1 MMTVLHAADG
11 SPHSEGAEQLLM
23 RIPFPAET
31 EIIVANVVEEY
42 YVSPFGDLLDKY
54 DREAMHRDQVAHAK
68 ELLTSSVSRL
78 SERFINVRQ
87 ELLSGH
93 AAEEIT
99 KLADSEQVDLVSIG
113 ARGMNALER
122 FLLGST
128 SEKVL
133 SHAPCSVLVAHRP
146 GTTRHSGSATE
157 PLRLLV
163 TFDGSPAVFEA
174 VETLIRHRLT
184 DSVEIV
190 LLYVHSL
197 VTSFRADILHRA
209 GHEWQH
215 AASVARAALDQAARR
230 LEAAGAKAVGVTV
243 HEAPQVST
251 EILNVAETW
260 RADIILAGDTG
271 KSGVDR
277 FLLGSVSKRL
287 TRHAPCSVWI
297 ARKRRT
303 AKPVT

>member
-1 MMTVLHAADG
+1 MKVLHTADG

-23 RIPFPAET
+23 RIPFPAES
-31 EIIVANVVEEY
+31 EIIVTNVVEEY
-42 YVSPFGDLLDKY
+42 YVTPFGDILDKY
-54 DREAMHRDQVAHAK
+54 VREAMHRDQVAHAK
-68 ELLTSSVSRL
+68 DLLTPSVGRL
-78 SERFINVRQ
+78 SEHFGNVRQ
-87 ELLSGH
+87 EVLSGH

-113 ARGMNALER
+113 ARGMNVLER

-133 SHAPCSVLVAHRP
+133 SHAPCAVLVGHRP
-146 GTTRHSGSATE
+146 GTTRQTGSAAE

-163 TFDGSPAVFEA
+163 TFDGSPAAVEA

-197 VTSFRADILHRA
+197 VTSFRADILQRA

-215 AASVARAALDQAARR
+215 EESVARAALDQAARR

-243 HEAPQVST
+243 HEAADVST
-251 EILNVAETW
+251 EILKVAETW
-260 RADIILAGDTG
+260 RADIVLAGDTG

-277 FLLGSVSKRL
+277 FFLGSVSKRL
-287 TRHAPCSVWI
+287 THHAPCSVWV
-297 ARKRRT
+297 ARKKRT
-303 AKPVT
+303 ANSVT

>member
-1 MMTVLHAADG
+1 MKVLHTVDG
-11 SPHSEGAEQLLM
+11 SSHSEGAEQLLM
-23 RIPFPAET
+23 RIPFPTES
-31 EIIVANVVEEY
+31 EIIVTNVVEEY

-54 DREAMHRDQVAHAK
+54 AREAMHRDQVAHAK
-68 ELLTSSVSRL
+68 ELLASPVSRL
-78 SERFINVRQ
+78 SEHFENVRQ

-113 ARGMNALER
+113 ARGKNVLER

-133 SHAPCSVLVAHRP
+133 SQAPCSVLVAHRSR
-146 GTTRHSGSATE
+146 TTGHSGSAAE

-163 TFDGSPAVFEA
+163 TFDGSPAAVEA

-184 DSVEIV
+184 SSVEIV

-197 VTSFRADILHRA
+197 VTSFRADILQRA

-215 AASVARAALDQAARR
+215 EESVARAALDRAARR

-243 HEAPQVST
+243 HEAPDVST

-260 RADIILAGDTG
+260 RADIVLAGDTG

-277 FLLGSVSKRL
+277 FFLGSVSKRL
-287 TRHAPCSVWI
+287 THHAPCSVWI
-297 ARKRRT
+297 ARTNRL
-303 AKPVT
+303 AKSVT